1 MVSADY
7 VRLMTAYNAAMNRRL
22 YAAASRLDDGTRR
35 AAGGVFWGSLH
46 GTLAHLLWAD
56 RMWMSRL
63 AGWSKPVSKL
73 AESAGC
79 DDDFAR
85 LAAQRA
91 QFDDD
96 LLAWGEGIDADWL
109 GGDLSWFSGAAQ
121 RDIVMPR
128 AKIVVHLFNHQTHHR
143 GQAHALLT
151 RAGEPT
157 GDTDLFLVVP

>member
-1 MVSADY
+1 MVSVEY
-7 VRLMTAYNAAMNRRL
+7 VRLMAAYNAAMNRL
-22 YAAASRLDDGTRR
+22 VYAAAGRLDDGTRR

-56 RMWMSRL
+56 RIWLSRL
-63 AGWSKPVSKL
+63 SGSPKPAGNL
-73 AESAGC
+73 AESAGGE
-79 DDDFAR
+79 DDFTR
-85 LAAQRA
+85 LTAARA
-91 QFDDD
+91 QSDDD
-96 LLAWGEGIDADWL
+96 LLAWSKAIDADWL
-109 GGDLSWFSGAAQ
+109 TGQLAWFSGAAQ

-151 RAGEPT
+151 RAGEAT